1 MGIENLKE
9 QLESLEKHLKWCIDN
24 NKPQEHLDVH
34 NRVISNI
41 KQEIEFINQNKDDE
55 ESDDPGT
62 DIAIDMGR

>member
-34 NRVISNI
+34 TEVISDI
-41 KQEIEFINQNKDDE
+41 KQEIELKFVQLNLLYISHDVRADFQKYL
-55 ESDDPGT
+55 
-62 DIAIDMGR
+62 

>member
-1 MGIENLKE
+1 MKENLKE

-41 KQEIEFINQNKDDE
+41 KQEIELLNQNKDE
-55 ESDDPGT
+55 NRSL
-62 DIAIDMGR
+62 